1 MVKNFLKVQC
11 KECNNE
17 QNIFGYAKSIVKC
30 VVCKNVLAKPTG
42 GKAKLEKA
50 ELKEELEC

>member
-17 QNIFGYAKSIVKC
+17 QNIFGYAKSIVKS
-30 VVCKNVLAKPTG
+30 VDCKNVLAKPTG